1 MTNQN
6 RGRPKNE
13 RDLVRIS
20 THIPRSHYE
29 LLREISVD
37 EDLST
42 GQIIRRALEL
52 YLISQRDVL
61 NITDSDLTIATHLT
75 ETRSRKAIKLSHIDR
90 LQPHSSEPEDALAI
104 FEELN
109 PDAF

>member
-1 MTNQN
+1 MTYKN

-29 LLREISVD
+29 LIKDISID

-61 NITDSDLTIATHLT
+61 NITDSDLTMATHLT
-75 ETRSRKAIKLSHIDR
+75 ETRSRKAIKLTHIDR
-90 LQPHSSEPEDALAI
+90 LLPTSSESNDALSI
-104 FEELN
+104 FEDLN